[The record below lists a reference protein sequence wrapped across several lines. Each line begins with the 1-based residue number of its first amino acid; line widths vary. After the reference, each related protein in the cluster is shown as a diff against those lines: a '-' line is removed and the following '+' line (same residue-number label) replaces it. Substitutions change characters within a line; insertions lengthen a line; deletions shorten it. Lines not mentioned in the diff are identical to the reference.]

1 MRTLRNYVALLL
13 IAGEVLLGR
22 AGEALQ
28 ALQGALAVAR
38 VGQGPGSS
46 ASTCGTAA
54 AGASNAAAAS
64 CFERQRAR
72 AAAVGARRFY
82 FGEAPHADELGRVVR
97 QRRGVGG
104 WGG

>member
-1 MRTLRNYVALLL
+1 M
-13 IAGEVLLGR
+13 
-22 AGEALQ
+22 
-28 ALQGALAVAR
+28 AR
-38 VGQGPGSS
+38 VGQGAGKAPP
-46 ASTCGTAA
+46 TRGTAA
-54 AGASNAAAAS
+54 AGASTAR
-64 CFERQRAR
+64 RQRLYRPPAA